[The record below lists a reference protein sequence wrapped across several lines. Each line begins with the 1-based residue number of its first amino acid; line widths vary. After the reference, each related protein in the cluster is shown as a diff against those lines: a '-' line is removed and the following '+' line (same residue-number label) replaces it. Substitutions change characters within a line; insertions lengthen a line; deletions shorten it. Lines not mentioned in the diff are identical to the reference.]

1 MSMQDDLV
9 VSNLSVMNNL
19 TGDAIWWPPA
29 LWESGWL
36 SAYKGHF
43 GQGATPIAGTGALVV
58 GPTVAP
64 FTTNNLGL
72 NLTTGIQNF
81 VGAKLTTGT
90 DTSVGA
96 AHVEACGLTSNLS
109 GLNCTATKK
118 EMTATPKRPAA
129 AFLFRIFGR
138 TNVLGSLKKN
148 GIEVRTMLN
157 HSDIRIK
164 KRVRPLNS
172 QESLNKI
179 LQLQGVSFNWRKET
193 VPNLYKR
200 YPNNIGLVAQ
210 QVAGVV
216 PEVMDTDTI
225 TIKGG
230 DEKTME
236 IKTLQYEKLTALLI
250 EGMKEQQKQID
261 SLKARVA
268 TLEAA

>member
-1 MSMQDDLV
+1 MTPLNST
-9 VSNLSVMNNL
+9 SNGSL
-19 TGDAIWWPPA
+19 TGN
-29 LWESGWL
+29 S
-36 SAYKGHF
+36 F
-43 GQGATPIAGTGALVV
+43 AGTKLSLS
-58 GPTVAP
+58 
-64 FTTNNLGL
+64 FKI
-72 NLTTGIQNF
+72 GIGDPQY
-81 VGAKLTTGT
+81 LCL
-90 DTSVGA
+90 DTPQS
-96 AHVEACGLTSNLS
+96 L
-109 GLNCTATKK
+109 
-118 EMTATPKRPAA
+118 
-129 AFLFRIFGR
+129 
-138 TNVLGSLKKN
+138 SLKFVDLFPQLSSVAFFSIALKA
-148 GIEVRTMLN
+148 
-157 HSDIRIK
+157 SSKD
-164 KRVRPLNS
+164 RPLNS

-210 QVAGVV
+210 QVEGVV

-250 EGMKEQQKQID
+250 EGMKAQQQQID